1 MMASGETKMC
11 DPVGAR
17 PAQGVKWCASAGDVS
32 GAARRVVA
40 FTLIELLVVIAIIAI
55 IAAILLPALRAAK
68 LRSQQIRCVSN
79 VKQLT
84 LAGMMYVSDTGGFIG
99 YSNPNIP
106 SSLWM
111 GTLINYS
118 TRVNDLRLCPSTNE
132 PYPQPAADTAGNSE
146 TAWIWH
152 GTSGATST
160 FIGSYAINAWLYK
173 MGLGDTDFSGHGL
186 QYYYAKET
194 SIMKPAETPFFMDCV
209 WVDDWVWETDRA
221 PNDLY
226 HGTDPSH
233 PTGTANPPF
242 IGRICIARHWSAGAG
257 AAPKS
262 FDRTKPLPAAINV
275 GFFDG
280 HGELVKLPK
289 LWSYY
294 WHLNW
299 NPSLVLGP

>member
-1 MMASGETKMC
+1 MQSSKVKTCG
-11 DPVGAR
+11 PVSAR
-17 PAQGVKWCASAGDVS
+17 APRFLQRCPSAGDVS
-32 GAARRVVA
+32 RPGRRVCA
-40 FTLIELLVVIAIIAI
+40 FTLIELLVVIAVIAI
-55 IAAILLPALRAAK
+55 LAALLLPALSAAK
-68 LRSQQIRCVSN
+68 LRAYQIQCASN
-79 VKQLT
+79 LKQFALI
-84 LAGMMYVSDTGGFIG
+84 GNMYVSDMGGSFIG

-118 TRVNDLRLCPSTNE
+118 TRVNDLRMCPSTKE

-173 MGLGDTDFSGHGL
+173 MGPGDTDFSGHGL

-194 SIMKPAETPFFMDCV
+194 SIRKPAETPFFMDCV

-233 PTGTANPPF
+233 PTGMANPPF